1 MLNDLDLSTFPDE
14 GARQAIRELL
24 NLVETLARENRALR
38 EENQRLR
45 HEINR
50 LKGEQGAPSIR
61 PQTKPS
67 AAPAPDHSSER
78 ERHVPKPRTRGRKV
92 ERITIDHTRVLT
104 IDPASLPED
113 AEFKDY
119 VPTVVQDVR
128 LTTENI
134 CFLKEKFYSAA
145 EGKTYLAFLP
155 AGYDGA
161 FGPGL
166 RALVLVLAHACQMT
180 EPKIVAL
187 VRHLG
192 VLISDGMISNL
203 LIRGHSLGIM
213 CLTHQLPV
221 VLVSRRSLRYDWIVS
236 ASSQPQESAKYEYT
250 GSTTDPPESHRGLA
264 FGHDPGGLSG
274 HAGDERR
281 HPDRDSSGRDR

>member
-203 LIRGHSLGIM
+203 LIRDQELFHTEKDAVYAAGLQSGPWQQRRRYGHARG
-213 CLTHQLPV
+213 
-221 VLVSRRSLRYDWIVS
+221 W
-236 ASSQPQESAKYEYT
+236 AESALPRGRQSGAYDLHHNGME
-250 GSTTDPPESHRGLA
+250 GSADHHRRAAERALA
-264 FGHDPGGLSG
+264 HLS
-274 HAGDERR
+274 AEC
-281 HPDRDSSGRDR
+281 